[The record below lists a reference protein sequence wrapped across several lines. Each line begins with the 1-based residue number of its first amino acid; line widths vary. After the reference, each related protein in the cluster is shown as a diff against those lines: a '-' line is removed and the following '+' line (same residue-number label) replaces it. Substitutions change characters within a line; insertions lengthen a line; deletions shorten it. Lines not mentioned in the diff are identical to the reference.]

1 MIIELTQAGR
11 YTRALLDLGGEHVSL
26 MVDSADDGTGRSE
39 VREHRYG
46 LRARDLTTYWTS
58 RDDAAEFAAGRVAD
72 YLAGEK

>member
-26 MVDSADDGTGRSE
+26 MVDDGNDGTGRSE

-46 LRARDLTTYWTS
+46 LRARDLTTYWPS
-58 RDDAAEFAAGRVAD
+58 REEAADFAAGRVAD
-72 YLAGEK
+72 YLAGER